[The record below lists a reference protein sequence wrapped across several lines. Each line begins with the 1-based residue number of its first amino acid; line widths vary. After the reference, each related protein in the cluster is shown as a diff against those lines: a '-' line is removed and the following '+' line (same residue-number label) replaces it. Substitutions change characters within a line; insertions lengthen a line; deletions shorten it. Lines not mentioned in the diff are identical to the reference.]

1 MNQLI
6 VLTALLVFNAL
17 PPMIFAETLEAR
29 LSGYNEVHFSG
40 GSPAT
45 LAGAISTGA
54 SGKFKAKIDERNDV
68 IEYELSYEG
77 LRGSVTQAHIHFGQR
92 HTVGGIVVWLCET
105 PARPAPPEVA
115 ALTPECPAQGSV
127 TGTITTAQVLAQP
140 TQGFDGEFGD
150 FGALVR
156 AIRSNAAYA
165 NVHSSLFGPGEI
177 RGQIRASR
185 KGGDKDKRDHK
196 DKD

>member
-1 MNQLI
+1 
-6 VLTALLVFNAL
+6 
-17 PPMIFAETLEAR
+17 
-29 LSGYNEVHFSG
+29 
-40 GSPAT
+40 
-45 LAGAISTGA
+45 
-54 SGKFKAKIDERNDV
+54 
-68 IEYELSYEG
+68 
-77 LRGSVTQAHIHFGQR
+77 
-92 HTVGGIVVWLCET
+92 
-105 PARPAPPEVA
+105 
-115 ALTPECPAQGSV
+115 
-127 TGTITTAQVLAQP
+127 VLAQP